1 MLNRTKKVFVNDYSA
16 DIGAL
21 HNSLLQTVARVNQTF
36 LEERSP
42 LYSPFYVYYTTCRVV
57 HIMYDQVINT
67 P

>member
-21 HNSLLQTVARVNQTF
+21 HNSLLQTVAWVNQTF
-36 LEERSP
+36 LEEF
-42 LYSPFYVYYTTCRVV
+42 SPFYVYYTTCRVV
-57 HIMYDQVINT
+57 HIMYDQGINT

>member
-21 HNSLLQTVARVNQTF
+21 HNSLLQTVAWVNQTF
-36 LEERSP
+36 LEERHF
-42 LYSPFYVYYTTCRVV
+42 SPFYVYYTTCRVV
-57 HIMYDQVINT
+57 HIMYDQGINT